1 MIRCMI
7 ERRAKRSRDTDEAL
21 QYLVEAVADRSDVHA
36 VALVDG
42 HGRIV
47 AGCGMPHD
55 LVGLAKLAGPVARAQ
70 SSECFEDVTRGTDFF
85 ARDVSA
91 GRGTM
96 YLTALGSRVRRMH
109 DAAVAIARIVDAR
122 AA

>member
-1 MIRCMI
+1 MN
-7 ERRAKRSRDTDEAL
+7 ERRTKRSRVADEAL
-21 QYLVEAVADRSDVHA
+21 QYLVEAIADRSDVRA

-42 HGRIV
+42 GGRIV
-47 AGCGMPHD
+47 AGCGLPRD

-70 SSECFEDVTRGTDFF
+70 SSACFEDVTRGTDYF

-96 YLTALGSRVRRMH
+96 YLTALGTRVRRMR
-109 DAAVAIARIVDAR
+109 DAALAIARIVDAR
-122 AA
+122 AV